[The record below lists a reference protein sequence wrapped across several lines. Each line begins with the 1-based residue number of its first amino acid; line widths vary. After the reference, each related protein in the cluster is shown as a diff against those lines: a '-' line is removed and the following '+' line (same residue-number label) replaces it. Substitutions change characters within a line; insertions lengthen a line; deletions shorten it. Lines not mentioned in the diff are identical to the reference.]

1 MAANGKPCFWWFW
14 RPGGCLLL
22 TVIACLAWSPAE
34 ARRRRIF
41 DECTDAAVEKSEE
54 KADLVITAIV
64 ERVLQSG
71 AQVSARVKRV
81 LKGPRELNGSVVLI
95 EGLDGE
101 DLCGGKLREG
111 DTRLFLL
118 GQGASEAR
126 TTILASPLRITLP
139 NLDRV
144 EAAVS
149 HQHYRRRLHEKD
161 LPCEAKYCPWNGDC
175 SEDRLGIAHCS
186 CPESCPYGQPSG
198 GPVCGLDDN
207 TYSSRCN
214 LRVESCR
221 HKKKLWARHQGACQR
236 QPLFFSRGLSR

>member
-1 MAANGKPCFWWFW
+1 M
-14 RPGGCLLL
+14 
-22 TVIACLAWSPAE
+22 
-34 ARRRRIF
+34 
-41 DECTDAAVEKSEE
+41 
-54 KADLVITAIV
+54 
-64 ERVLQSG
+64 
-71 AQVSARVKRV
+71 KRV

-149 HQHYRRRLHEKD
+149 REYRPRVCLLLVASQGQRLTITS
-161 LPCEAKYCPWNGDC
+161 PRTRFAG
-175 SEDRLGIAHCS
+175 
-186 CPESCPYGQPSG
+186 
-198 GPVCGLDDN
+198 
-207 TYSSRCN
+207 T
-214 LRVESCR
+214 LRTSWSFNFKRKAVAIFR
-221 HKKKLWARHQGACQR
+221 
-236 QPLFFSRGLSR
+236 